1 MYTYEGFEYT
11 DEEVQQA
18 ANKANLSIK
27 DYTDKNNITLKDKDP
42 EPKKATGAAQG
53 VVAGPQMPQEI
64 IPGFMPQPAETPE
77 STELVSEDIS
87 LDSQDPKLEN
97 TYIAKS
103 ADPKKPNKRKIK
115 IKCYLFKIE
124 S

>member
-11 DEEVQQA
+11 DEEVQEA

-64 IPGFMPQPAETPE
+64 TPGFMPQPAETPK

-87 LDSQDPKLEN
+87 SDSWMMIFLMNIQLLIIVFFSILALILKEIALE
-97 TYIAKS
+97 K
-103 ADPKKPNKRKIK
+103 
-115 IKCYLFKIE
+115 
-124 S
+124 